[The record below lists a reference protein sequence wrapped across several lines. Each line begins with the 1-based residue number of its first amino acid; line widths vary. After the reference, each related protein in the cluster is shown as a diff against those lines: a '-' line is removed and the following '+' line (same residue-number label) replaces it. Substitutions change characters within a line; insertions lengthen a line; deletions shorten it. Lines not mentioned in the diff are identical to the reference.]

1 MLKTFHLLRRAVWHS
16 FLHGVFG
23 AAKAAAYSSMLTVFP
38 ALIVITWVLAA
49 THASKNF
56 STEIAYAVGTVFPPG
71 PRSTALGYFTGQT
84 NRELSQIISASIIMI
99 MAASGVMI
107 TWMGNFRIAYGIR
120 ENPWGFWHERM
131 IAYFLVILT
140 LAPMMFSMM
149 LVVFG
154 NQIEVWLVLQ
164 TNQIIGIYILFV
176 FKVVRWMISFVT
188 SVTVIMLIYHWG
200 LPRLQA
206 WHRVLPGAILAT
218 LLWFP
223 VTVLFGWYV
232 TNYATYDMIYGTLGA
247 GIALLVWLYI
257 ISIIILV
264 GAEFN
269 ALASPRETES
279 FPS

>member
-1 MLKTFHLLRRAVWHS
+1 MLKTLHLLRRAVWHS

-38 ALIVITWVLAA
+38 AMIVLAWVLAA

-56 STEIAYAVGTVFPPG
+56 SVEISYVVGTIFPPG
-71 PRSTALGYFTGQT
+71 PRATALGYFTGQT
-84 NRELSQIISASIIMI
+84 TRSLSQIISATVIMI

-107 TWMGNFRIAYGIR
+107 TWMGSFRIAYGIVPS
-120 ENPWGFWHERM
+120 PWGFWRERAV
-131 IAYFLVILT
+131 AYFLVFLGF
-140 LAPMMFSMM
+140 LPMMFAML

-154 NQIEVWLVLQ
+154 NQIELWLVLQ
-164 TNQIIGIYILFV
+164 SNQIAGLYIFFL
-176 FKVVRWMISFVT
+176 FKVIRWVISFVT

-200 LPRLQA
+200 LPRVQSF
-206 WHRVLPGAILAT
+206 HKVLPGAVLAT
-218 LLWFP
+218 VLWFP
-223 VTVLFGWYV
+223 VTVVFGWYV
-232 TNYATYDMIYGTLGA
+232 TNYATYDMIYGPLGA

-269 ALASPRETES
+269 ALSSPHEAN
-279 FPS
+279 FWPS